1 MRRRHESLSR
11 ISGPL
16 DVCVIGGGATGAGCA
31 LDAQLRGLRTV
42 LLEAG
47 DFSSATSSASTKL
60 VHGGVRYLQEAV
72 ADRDPG
78 QYRVVKRALHE
89 RRIMLDNA
97 PYLAHPLQFLVP
109 CHTLWDSIYY
119 GVGIKLYDWIAGG
132 SNLFPSRYYSVQQS
146 LERAP
151 LLATQGLR
159 GAIAYAD
166 GQFDDARFAMALVKS
181 FAAAGGEAINYAR
194 VIGLDKNPR
203 IAAVL
208 VQDSLAGTQ
217 FSISA
222 RAFVNATGPF
232 SDHVRQ
238 MANPDLPNR
247 LRLSKGVHILLPLP
261 EAMTDAILV
270 PKTDDGRV
278 IFAIPWLGRLLVG
291 TTDTEVSG
299 DDEMTVTRQE
309 ADFLLRQLN
318 RYLSKPYS
326 RDQIVSAFAGVR
338 PLVAS
343 TDASSTQRLI
353 RDHEVEVDARSG
365 LISVLGGKWTTYR
378 AMAQDG
384 VDAVQRGLG
393 IAVCEPRTRAYKLAG
408 SDGYH
413 PDFWQQLAAEYGMSS
428 LTAQHLTEKFGAK
441 AAEACG
447 VAKGRP
453 ELWLP
458 LVAGLAPIRAEVV
471 YAVRQEM
478 AMTLED
484 VLARRI
490 GLQFFSWRAAI
501 EAAPVAAGLMA
512 PILGWSHADEQAEVS
527 RYVNR
532 ICSAM
537 QRIGLEPDTSMA

>member
-1 MRRRHESLSR
+1 MRRPSRHGRSTSR
-11 ISGPL
+11 VTGSSSHRHAAPPRIAQPHHRTEF

-299 DDEMTVTRQE
+299 DDEI
-309 ADFLLRQLN
+309 D
-318 RYLSKPYS
+318 RY
-326 RDQIVSAFAGVR
+326 
-338 PLVAS
+338 
-343 TDASSTQRLI
+343 
-353 RDHEVEVDARSG
+353 
-365 LISVLGGKWTTYR
+365 
-378 AMAQDG
+378 
-384 VDAVQRGLG
+384 
-393 IAVCEPRTRAYKLAG
+393 
-408 SDGYH
+408 
-413 PDFWQQLAAEYGMSS
+413 
-428 LTAQHLTEKFGAK
+428 
-441 AAEACG
+441 
-447 VAKGRP
+447 
-453 ELWLP
+453 
-458 LVAGLAPIRAEVV
+458 
-471 YAVRQEM
+471 
-478 AMTLED
+478 
-484 VLARRI
+484 ARRSR
-490 GLQFFSWRAAI
+490 LP
-501 EAAPVAAGLMA
+501 AAPTESL
-512 PILGWSHADEQAEVS
+512 SFQALL
-527 RYVNR
+527 
-532 ICSAM
+532 A
-537 QRIGLEPDTSMA
+537 